1 MSGVRSVVVRGVAGA
16 GGPVVGA
23 GAAIVLDRIVKTY
36 TSQRRQGGGP
46 RAVDDLS
53 LTIEPGEFFTLLG
66 PSGCGKTTTLR
77 SIAGLESPDSGR
89 IRLSGRTVYD
99 STAGLD
105 IPSNRRG
112 IGMVFQSY
120 AIWPH
125 MSVFEN
131 VAFPLRVRAR
141 SVRSPAADLR
151 TAVHQ
156 ALETV
161 ELDAYATRPATQLSG
176 GQQQRLAL
184 ARAMV
189 AQPEIMLLDE
199 PLSNLDAKLRDTMRL
214 ELKRLQAA
222 SKFTAVYVTHDQTE
236 ALAMSTRIA
245 VMHAGVIQ
253 QIGAP
258 REIYEHPANAFV
270 AGFIGRTNFLEAKV
284 LQTPAHDGH
293 THLVQSALG
302 VPLPARSATPTPAGT
317 TATLCVRPENIRL
330 TTPTH
335 PTTTHPTTTHPATD
349 HTVTGRVTSAQ
360 FLGETTE
367 YTVRVNDTTL
377 LIRAEPDTRFTP
389 DTTVNLTLNPDATW
403 LLPN

>member
-1 MSGVRSVVVRGVAGA
+1 MSGTPSAALKGVADAESDDSAA
-16 GGPVVGA
+16 GTKP
-23 GAAIVLDRIVKTY
+23 AIVLDHIVKTY
-36 TSQRRQGGGP
+36 ASEPKQGRNP

-77 SIAGLESPDSGR
+77 SIAGLETPDSGE
-89 IRLSGRTVYD
+89 ISLAGRTVYG
-99 STAGLD
+99 SSAG
-105 IPSNRRG
+105 INVPSNKRG

-131 VAFPLRVRAR
+131 VAFPLRVRGRESR
-141 SVRSPAADLR
+141 SSAAELR

-161 ELDAYATRPATQLSG
+161 ELDAYAKRSATQLSG

-199 PLSNLDAKLRDTMRL
+199 PLSNLDAKLRDTMRV
-214 ELKRLQAA
+214 ELKRLQAE
-222 SKFTAVYVTHDQTE
+222 SDFTAVYVTHDQTE

-245 VMHAGVIQ
+245 VMQAGVIQ

-270 AGFIGRTNFLEAKV
+270 AGFIGRTNFVEAEV
-284 LQTPAHDGH
+284 LQSPQPGVS

-317 TATLCVRPENIRL
+317 AVTLCVRPENIRL
-330 TTPTH
+330 TAPAEQ
-335 PTTTHPTTTHPATD
+335 TTAHSM
-349 HTVTGRVTSAQ
+349 TGRVLSAQ
-360 FLGETTE
+360 FLGELTE
-367 YTVRVNDTTL
+367 YTVCVNDTAL
-377 LIRAEPDTRFTP
+377 LVRAEADVRFSRES
-389 DTTVNLTLNPDATW
+389 TVTVAFAADATW
-403 LLPN
+403 LLPR